1 MSSVDPDPH
10 YRFTFRLDLLR
21 AIPSG
26 ALLTVGTTFAI
37 LFANQIF
44 AAPDWAKGLLLASSS
59 VGMLAGIWA
68 VTMVRRTG
76 ISMNQGVALLSLVEV
91 CGFGVAALSGAVDGG
106 WAMGCFVFGVSLA
119 MFCTSLAV
127 PLMAQI
133 YRSGYPDS
141 KRGQLFSLSA
151 MVRSAAAIAVAWMLG
166 EALAGDMS
174 RYTLALGLFAASALV
189 NGWCVLAMPRSMIQR
204 RSRAPLF
211 EAFSHVREDKPFM
224 KLLSSWMILGFGNL
238 MAFAMF
244 VEAVANPKYGYA
256 FNADRVTLL
265 TTTIPQVAL
274 VVCVF
279 AWGRL
284 FDRWNFYLLRL
295 CINVV
300 FIAGVIMYYC
310 VGSWWGLCVGIAL
323 HGVARSGGNIAW
335 SLWTTKFASADRVA
349 DYMSVHT
356 FATGIRGVVAPFV
369 ALGVAGSFSLEMVGL
384 ASASLMTIASVM
396 ILPDVKLALARRKSH
411 LVVPPRDGS

>member
-1 MSSVDPDPH
+1 MSSVDPSPH
-10 YRFTFRLDLLR
+10 YRHTFRLDLLR

-26 ALLTVGTTFAI
+26 AILTVGTTFAI

-44 AAPDWAKGLLLASSS
+44 AAPDWAKGLLLAASPM
-59 VGMLAGIWA
+59 GMLAGVSA

-76 ISMNQGVALLSLVEV
+76 VSMNQGVAALNLIGA
-91 CGFGVAALSGAVDGG
+91 CGFGIAALSGSVDGG
-106 WAMGCFVFGVSLA
+106 WAMGCFVGGLVLA
-119 MFCTSLAV
+119 MFCASLAV

-151 MVRSAAAIAVAWMLG
+151 MVRSSAAIAVAWILG
-166 EALAGDMS
+166 QALAGDMS
-174 RYTLALGLFAASALV
+174 RYTLALGCFAVSALV
-189 NGWCVLAMPRSMIQR
+189 DGGCVLAMPRSVIKK

-211 EAFSHVREDKPFM
+211 EAFSHVREDKPFL
-224 KLLSSWMILGFGNL
+224 KLLTSWMILGFGNL

-256 FNADRVTLL
+256 FDADRVTLL

-274 VVCVF
+274 VLFVF

-284 FDRWNFYLLRL
+284 FDKWNFYFLRL

-300 FIAGVIMYYC
+300 FIAGIIFYYC

-323 HGVARSGGNIAW
+323 HGVARSGGNVAW
-335 SLWTTKFASADRVA
+335 SLWTTKFATADRVA

-356 FATGIRGVVAPFV
+356 FATGLRGVVAPFV
-369 ALGVAGSFSLEMVGL
+369 ALGVAGSFSLEAVGVV
-384 ASASLMTIASVM
+384 SAGLMTIASLM
-396 ILPDVKLALARRKSH
+396 ILPDVKLAYAARKSQMM
-411 LVVPPRDGS
+411 VPPNDRT